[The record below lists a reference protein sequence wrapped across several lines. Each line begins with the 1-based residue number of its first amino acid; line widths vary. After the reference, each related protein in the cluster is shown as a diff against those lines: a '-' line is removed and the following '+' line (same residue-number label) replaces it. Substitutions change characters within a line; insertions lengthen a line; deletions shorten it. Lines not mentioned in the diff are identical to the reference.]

1 MTAAQ
6 TSSAGIAGVQR
17 LLSEGR
23 SAEAFQS
30 LLRLFLASTGSEYG
44 FIGEIL
50 LDPSGQRFLQ
60 TRALTNI
67 SWDDA
72 TRTLYDQ
79 ASANGLA
86 FRNLDTLF
94 GAVIRSGET
103 LIANEASTHPHA
115 RGIPHG
121 HPPLRRFLGL
131 PLYFGDEFLGMVG
144 VANCES
150 PYDDSLVSALLPL
163 RITTAQLVHAHR
175 VDRLRLAA
183 EEALRRRAGLN
194 ALLTRAAS
202 AFIVVNEDS
211 LDAAIDDALGELGAF
226 VGADRSYL
234 FQFHGDGRLSDT
246 HEWCAEG
253 IDPQK
258 EFLQD
263 LPLSDF
269 GDIIAPLNAG
279 EPLHIPDVDAL
290 PDDAGTK
297 ASLQAQSIRSLVLL
311 PMVVGG
317 TTRGFLGFDA
327 VRSHRTWD
335 EDSVALLKVAA
346 SAMGA
351 ALDRAAAQRAARA
364 REALLASITENIDV
378 GIRLL
383 DATTGAALYT
393 NPAAR
398 RAWPE
403 GAPTLPDGQHE
414 ISIPDP
420 DPSAPPRLFRVHRL
434 SIAGGPREG
443 ARTVELAHD
452 ITLERE
458 AARRLEADRDAL
470 EQAVALRTAALAQ
483 ANASLRV
490 EMAERARAQQAMADN
505 EALFRTLAET
515 SPIAV
520 VVVDRA
526 QGVLYANPATASMAG
541 VAPSLLHGVP
551 PTMIRDAHGRPL
563 VDLEDRAHDIRRRE
577 VPVVR
582 ADGSRLWLDLTT
594 VPVRF
599 GHRDAILLA
608 GVDITHRRDAEV
620 QARGHLGELSSRT
633 RTTVLAELS
642 SSLAHELNQ
651 PLAAITGWSEG
662 AILRLDNG
670 LSLHALRPAL
680 SAVADEAAR
689 ASQIVRRLRS
699 LFQRE
704 RTIRAAVSLND
715 VVSRVWQL
723 FAVSFEPA
731 GVAGELHLDPTSPQV
746 QGDAGLLEVVLYNL
760 LRNGLDAMAAPWPG
774 PRRLVVGTRRDGA
787 TALAWCQD
795 SGHPLEPAAIRRMYD
810 SWFDTRSDG
819 SGMGLFISR
828 AIAERHGGALA
839 VLTPDDGTKVFSLT
853 LPLSPAAP

>member
-1 MTAAQ
+1 M
-6 TSSAGIAGVQR
+6 AGILSAQR
-17 LLSEGR
+17 LFAAGR

-30 LLRLFLASTGSEYG
+30 LLDLFLGATGSAYG
-44 FIGEIL
+44 FVGEIL
-50 LDPSGQRFLQ
+50 LDAQGQRFLQ
-60 TRALTNI
+60 TRSLTNI

-72 TRTLYDQ
+72 TRALYAQ
-79 ASANGLA
+79 AAAGGLA

-94 GAVIRSGET
+94 GAVIRSGEP
-103 LIANEASTHPHA
+103 LIANDAAHHPRA
-115 RGIPHG
+115 RGVPYG
-121 HPPLRRFLGL
+121 HPPLARFMGL
-131 PLYFGDEFLGMVG
+131 PLYFGDEYVGMVG
-144 VANCES
+144 VANREE
-150 PYDDSLVSALLPL
+150 PYDDALIDALLPVL
-163 RITTAQLVHAHR
+163 LTTAQLIHAHR
-175 VDRLRLAA
+175 VDRARLAA
-183 EEALRRRAGLN
+183 EDALRQRADLN

-211 LDAAIDDALGELGAF
+211 LDGAIDDALGELGAF
-226 VGADRSYL
+226 VGADRAYL
-234 FQFHGDGRLSDT
+234 FQFHGERRLSNT
-246 HEWCAEG
+246 HEWCAAG

-258 EFLQD
+258 DFLQD
-263 LPLSDF
+263 QPLAEFSDTI
-269 GDIIAPLNAG
+269 GPLEAG
-279 EPLHIPDVDAL
+279 ETLHIPDVDAL

-297 ASLQAQSIRSLVLL
+297 ASLQAQAIRSLVLL
-311 PMVVGG
+311 PMIIGG

-327 VRSHRTWD
+327 VRAARHWD
-335 EDSVALLKVAA
+335 DDSVALLKVAA

-383 DATTGAALYT
+383 DATTGAALYR

-403 GAPTLPDGQHE
+403 DAPTLPDGQHE
-414 ISIPDP
+414 IAVPDA
-420 DPSAPPRLFRVHRL
+420 DPAVPPRLYRVHRL

-470 EQAVALRTAALAQ
+470 EEAVALRTADLAQ
-483 ANASLRV
+483 ANESLRV

-515 SPIAV
+515 SPVAV
-520 VVVDRA
+520 VVVDRD
-526 QGVLYANPATASMAG
+526 QGVLYANPATSAMVG
-541 VAPSLLHGVP
+541 LAPSLLPGVP
-551 PTMIRDAHGRPL
+551 ATLIRDAHGRPL
-563 VDLEDRAHDIRRRE
+563 ADFDVSAHDIRRRE
-577 VPVVR
+577 VPLVR

-599 GHRDAILLA
+599 GHRDALLVA
-608 GVDITHRRDAEV
+608 GVDITRRRDAEAE
-620 QARGHLGELSSRT
+620 ARGHLGELSSRT

-670 LSLHALRPAL
+670 QTTVSLRPAL

-689 ASQIVRRLRS
+689 ASQIVRRLRA

-704 RTIRAAVSLND
+704 RTIRAHVSLND

-731 GVAGELHLDPTSPQV
+731 GVEGELHLDPSAPAV
-746 QGDAGLLEVVLYNL
+746 QGDAGLLEIVLYNL

-774 PRRLVVGTRRDGA
+774 PRRLEVGTRREGA
-787 TALAWCQD
+787 TALAWCRD
-795 SGHPLEPAAIRRMYD
+795 SGHPLDPAAIRRMYD

-828 AIAERHGGALA
+828 SIAERHGGALA
-839 VLTPDDGTKVFSLT
+839 VLTPPDGTKVFSLT
-853 LPLSPAAP
+853 LPLSPEAP